1 MSPASLHSLSDP
13 HFSAD
18 MAAWLAAIV
27 EDTTDAILSKT
38 LDGTI
43 TSWNAGAERLF
54 GYSREEAVG
63 RPISLIIPEERLHE
77 EADIVARLRL
87 GERIGRFETVRCT
100 REAVPVHV
108 EVTISPLRDPNGT
121 IIGASTIARDISDR
135 LRHADEQALL
145 LSEMRHRV
153 KNLLSI
159 VQGLVSIGSRR
170 ADDIQTFI
178 EQLNARITSL
188 AAAQALVLHSEDRA
202 EGACTTLG
210 EILTAV
216 MAPYRDAGIALTDC
230 DAVVGQHA
238 MTSLALL
245 FHELATNAVKYGA
258 LSNPEGSLNVS
269 IATDAVTVSIFWR
282 EAGGQR
288 SESPQA
294 GFGTSLLDATLR
306 GLQGTIVQE
315 WRDGAFETVLK
326 LPRDALAR

>member
-1 MSPASLHSLSDP
+1 MSPVSLHSLSDP

-18 MAAWLAAIV
+18 TTAWLAAIV
-27 EDTTDAILSKT
+27 EDSTDAILSKT

-63 RPISLIIPEERLHE
+63 RPISLVIPEERLHE

-108 EVTISPLRDPNGT
+108 EVAISPLRNADGT
-121 IIGASTIARDISDR
+121 IIGASTIARDISER
-135 LRHADEQALL
+135 LRHANEQALL

-159 VQGLVSIGSRR
+159 VQGLISIGGRR
-170 ADDIQTFI
+170 ADDVQTFT
-178 EQLNARITSL
+178 EELNARITSL
-188 AAAQALVLHSEDRA
+188 AAAQSLVLHSEDRA
-202 EGACTTLG
+202 DGACTTLG
-210 EILTAV
+210 EILAAV
-216 MAPYRDAGIALTDC
+216 MAPYGDDGIAVVDC
-230 DAVVGQHA
+230 DTVVGQHA

-258 LSNPEGSLNVS
+258 LSNPDGSLSVD
-269 IATDAVTVSIFWR
+269 IATDAAAVSVFWR
-282 EAGGQR
+282 EEGGQW
-288 SESPQA
+288 SEKPQA

-306 GLQGTIVQE
+306 GLQGTIVRE
-315 WRDGAFETVLK
+315 WRDGVFETVLK

>member
-1 MSPASLHSLSDP
+1 MPPASLHSLSDP

-18 MAAWLAAIV
+18 TAAWLAAIV
-27 EDTTDAILSKT
+27 EDSADAILSKT

-54 GYSREEAVG
+54 GYLREEAVG
-63 RPISLIIPEERLHE
+63 RPIGLIIPEDRLHE
-77 EADIVARLRL
+77 EADIVARLHR

-100 REAVPVHV
+100 REARPVHV
-108 EVTISPLRDPNGT
+108 EVTISPLRSADGT
-121 IIGASTIARDISDR
+121 IIGASTIARDIGDR
-135 LRHADEQALL
+135 LRHANEQALL

-159 VQGLVSIGSRR
+159 VQGLISIGSRR
-170 ADDIQTFI
+170 AADVQTFT
-178 EQLNARITSL
+178 EQLTARITSL

-202 EGACTTLG
+202 DGACTTLG
-210 EILTAV
+210 EILAAV
-216 MAPYRDAGIALTDC
+216 MAPYGDDGIVLMDC

-258 LSNPEGSLNVS
+258 LSNPDGSLSVD
-269 IATDAVTVSIFWR
+269 IATDAAMVSIFWR
-282 EAGGQR
+282 EDGGQR
-288 SESPQA
+288 PESPQA

-306 GLQGTIVQE
+306 GLQGTIERE
-315 WRDGAFETVLK
+315 WRDGVFETVLK